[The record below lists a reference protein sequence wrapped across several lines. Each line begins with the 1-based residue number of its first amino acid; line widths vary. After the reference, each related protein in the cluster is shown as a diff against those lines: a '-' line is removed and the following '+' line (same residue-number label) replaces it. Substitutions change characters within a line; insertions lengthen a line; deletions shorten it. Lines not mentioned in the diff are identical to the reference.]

1 MEKTKDEFSP
11 ELKEVL
17 SKMMSYC
24 GKSYED
30 IDFHSEY
37 EPYYYQYKWYPSQ
50 ERDFRIWF
58 IKYLKN
64 NKVRIRAFTDKWA
77 PSYTSNKWLEHSIID
92 PFVFNHGLMTYTE
105 KEEKEMIKKKEL
117 KEKIEEVIK

>member
-30 IDFHSEY
+30 
-37 EPYYYQYKWYPSQ
+37 KWYPSQ